1 MTPMVD
7 TSPEPRSPL
16 DDKADFGIGGWLWL
30 VLGAPLTVPQFI
42 MSEIQ
47 DARRLRKNR
56 ERAKSILDH
65 AYCIDPA
72 HPLIH
77 LAVAMVEDDEQSA
90 AFLRDYDLK
99 RLPESCAYTKDLDP
113 KEVVNLAIEMCAEQ
127 GDEAHAQMARAKL
140 EALEGGP

>member
-1 MTPMVD
+1 LSPRHLSDTAATPHF
-7 TSPEPRSPL
+7 SPL
-16 DDKADFGIGGWLWL
+16 NLPIPCFPYPDFGIGGWLWL

-99 RLPESCAYTKDLDP
+99 RLPE
-113 KEVVNLAIEMCAEQ
+113 
-127 GDEAHAQMARAKL
+127 
-140 EALEGGP
+140 